1 MSDSDSANLWRYNKL
16 TGAVN
21 KYRNIIQLCHEGLER
36 PDSFLNNHDKL
47 WSKIEKYRTKLN
59 QAEAELAKFMG
70 GG

>member
-1 MSDSDSANLWRYNKL
+1 MNDGDGALMWKYNKL

-21 KYRNIIQLCHEGLER
+21 KYQNIIHLCHEGLER

-47 WSKIEKYRTKLN
+47 WSKIEKYRSKLN
-59 QAEAELAKFMG
+59 EAEVELAKFMG